1 MPDSISVLPESAPMS
16 VETPRRGLA
25 PGPGQFVSRS
35 GRWYPAKRP
44 KFRQIRNPLN
54 MERWMD
60 VPETDADGKVILVDD
75 EAAVA
80 SIRQLSDGKAD
91 FIEITKFAEPQDDV
105 KEQLKLMA
113 AGLSGFQDTMAKV
126 METQSVLIK
135 LLVDANG
142 RPIRKE

>member
-1 MPDSISVLPESAPMS
+1 
-16 VETPRRGLA
+16 
-25 PGPGQFVSRS
+25 
-35 GRWYPAKRP
+35 
-44 KFRQIRNPLN
+44 
-54 MERWMD
+54 MD